1 MDIIDTPFNTKSKIS
16 CLVSQGVGT
25 VIRYYNFSNSLSFPE
40 KCLQLPEAQ
49 ALGAQG
55 LRTAVVFQQRQN
67 QVADFSETKGAAAGR
82 RAYRHAHDNIG
93 QPAGSAIYFSVDF
106 DATKT
111 QITNNV
117 VPFFEGIKRAFEE
130 ESDDAPEYGVGAY
143 GSGLVCSTLAKKKL
157 IDFRWLAMSRGFSG
171 TREAPAINST
181 SSAVC
186 HSVRSSSCCRSVTAG
201 RAWISKATAGSMVS
215 RRPVS
220 WSVSEAPPLAVV
232 ITGPVDRSAA

>member
-106 DATKT
+106 DATKA

-171 TREAPAINST
+171 TREAPAINRHHRRF
-181 SSAVC
+181 AI
-186 HSVRSSSCCRSVTAG
+186 RSDRL
-201 RAWISKATAGSMVS
+201 R
-215 RRPVS
+215 
-220 WSVSEAPPLAVV
+220 VV
-232 ITGPVDRSAA
+232 DQ